1 MAITNASEEGLI
13 PFIIGGAESIW
24 KNRTGKDLVSLF
36 QTYGFRDDV
45 YDNGLPKL
53 NGSNLNTS
61 KTQYSRARLLQLDEE
76 SLKKLIEQ
84 LLIESANINEAIEEI
99 NNILLPDRVKIT
111 NKGDQ
116 GFMWEGVIVNEDVQ
130 NLALFRQN
138 EKQVINA
145 IKGARVSILV
155 AMAWFTNEK
164 IQEALEEK
172 RLEGLRIE
180 IVTFKDGVN
189 AHHGV
194 DLSNFDHKEI
204 RGTRGGIMHNKFCV
218 IDNLIVITG
227 SYNWSTNAECR
238 NDENILITCDHK
250 TATKYSVEFR
260 SLKPLL

>member
-1 MAITNASEEGLI
+1 MAITNASKEGLI

-61 KTQYSRARLLQLDEE
+61 KTQYSKARLLQLDEE
-76 SLKKLIEQ
+76 NLKKLIEQ
-84 LLIESANINEAIEEI
+84 LLIESANIKEAIEEI

-116 GFMWEGVIVNEDVQ
+116 GFMWEGVIVNEDIQ

-138 EKQVINA
+138 EMKVINA
-145 IKGARVSILV
+145 IKEARVSILV

-172 RLEGLRIE
+172 RLQGLRIE
-180 IVTFKDGVN
+180 IVTFQDGVN

-194 DLSNFDHKEI
+194 DLSNFDHKEM

-238 NDENILITCDHK
+238 NDENTLITCDHK
-250 TATKYSVEFR
+250 LATEYSVEFR